1 MRESFDIFKDSN
13 YNLANND
20 NDNDC
25 FSLYNFT
32 TNFSLDYTKHSSHV
46 SLFNLNIQQ
55 LSDKEDNICKIP
67 ENSLE
72 PIYTLKQ
79 EKNDENEKNKY
90 KNIFGLKKENL
101 EKNILKKRVYIY
113 RKDAYYKHFKSI
125 FARYIKDKANKLK
138 NICLPHFNKNNFS
151 SIAYK
156 YTGNPKEKDNFH
168 FLSFKVKDLLSYG
181 KDDKIKNRQYNNDL
195 LINYIE
201 KNENIAKDK
210 KVYYELIEFL
220 NCTIENEL
228 FIKILTKQYKS
239 NN

>member
-72 PIYTLKQ
+72 PRYFKTR
-79 EKNDENEKNKY
+79 
-90 KNIFGLKKENL
+90 KKWW
-101 EKNILKKRVYIY
+101 KWKK
-113 RKDAYYKHFKSI
+113 
-125 FARYIKDKANKLK
+125 
-138 NICLPHFNKNNFS
+138 
-151 SIAYK
+151 
-156 YTGNPKEKDNFH
+156 
-168 FLSFKVKDLLSYG
+168 
-181 KDDKIKNRQYNNDL
+181 
-195 LINYIE
+195 
-201 KNENIAKDK
+201 
-210 KVYYELIEFL
+210 
-220 NCTIENEL
+220 
-228 FIKILTKQYKS
+228 
-239 NN
+239 

>member
-79 EKNDENEKNKY
+79 EKMMKM
-90 KNIFGLKKENL
+90 KK
-101 EKNILKKRVYIY
+101 
-113 RKDAYYKHFKSI
+113 
-125 FARYIKDKANKLK
+125 
-138 NICLPHFNKNNFS
+138 
-151 SIAYK
+151 
-156 YTGNPKEKDNFH
+156 
-168 FLSFKVKDLLSYG
+168 
-181 KDDKIKNRQYNNDL
+181 
-195 LINYIE
+195 IN
-201 KNENIAKDK
+201 
-210 KVYYELIEFL
+210 
-220 NCTIENEL
+220 
-228 FIKILTKQYKS
+228 IKIYS
-239 NN
+239 D